1 MSDMSHEHEPFDD
14 DSGDSGDPY
23 GPNEPFDV
31 GEPPS
36 GLADLLAQ
44 DAAQRDA
51 RAARIEQLAEQS
63 AEAEA
68 EAAGAAE
75 IMEGL
80 LEAGASDA
88 NVGLI
93 WSTLNSLTARGTAN
107 AAQLAGLGEMHAN
120 LMGLMVQQ
128 LAGMEQIRRQ
138 LERIINEGDEGE
150 GWKFGPRP
158 SPEDGE

>member
-1 MSDMSHEHEPFDD
+1 MNDMSDDREHEHEHEP
-14 DSGDSGDPY
+14 Y
-23 GPNEPFDV
+23 EPFDL
-31 GEPPS
+31 GGPPS

-51 RAARIEQLAEQS
+51 RAARIERLAEQS

-93 WSTLNSLTARGTAN
+93 WSTLNSLAARGTAT

-158 SPEDGE
+158 EPEDE